1 MEKKRL
7 LRWGMLCLMAL
18 VACVTRAQDVTA
30 TWDFQNR
37 IPATLSDVALEG
49 NTGEVASDV
58 EGVSLYVDATNGK
71 FNAKDRDADVQ
82 VNEGTVIRVPIK
94 SARDIVSVTPSPNYG
109 NFTIGG
115 EAGAQEGA
123 TEHKATSAEV
133 EAGYVDV
140 VATGSCYLWKISVTF
155 VSNIQ
160 ARELYSTD
168 FTEWVNL
175 EASAEETVAHTAST
189 KYSHES
195 LSFTVYNT
203 NVAPDPNTIGIDW
216 NKFDKDLVG
225 GTLQA
230 EKNGGSY
237 IVTSPLASVTKVTF
251 VHGATGGNRGWSLW
265 AKGDGDADW
274 VQITTSTA
282 NPAGWCEVSANVNRT
297 NCQLKFTNLAD
308 AQNAYM
314 FRLGIYGNVD
324 MSLTPALGSF
334 TFNGTTYQ
342 AVDIFEEVA
351 EGVQQATI
359 EIPNAVELPSASN
372 PITDIVC
379 DNGELDGDVAY
390 AVSEDGS
397 AVATIKVTANGETMT
412 YNAVFVHK
420 PYFTLS
426 YIDTDG
432 KTVLDATQKVEKD
445 AGIGTLRGYD
455 GVTVPEGKAMRGWFV
470 SPDGGEKYT
479 TDFVVTSDLTLYA
492 VATDI
497 ETANG
502 TSRYIFDLTDEFF
515 YDEDHEAFNAEGAQF
530 HDGTHGWTL
539 ESNGKIDLLVGGHA
553 YIIATLCRYSKS
565 NAVLTLADASGNVV
579 ATASGYSSTDGKTVM
594 MEYTGG
600 AGTLTLTAS
609 NEVYLHKLVIANVE
623 GAPVEK
629 NEQGYYVVRQGDG
642 GNLLT
647 VLDIVNSQ
655 ASADERTYVFLPDGT
670 YDLGSEVLTP
680 ISGDNISI
688 IGQSMDNTVIVNEAP
703 EEGIGVSA
711 TFLVT
716 GRNTY
721 FQDLTLKN
729 AYDYYQPGFAG
740 RAVVIQD
747 KGDRTICKN
756 VRMLSYQDT
765 YYSNNKAQFYFEDSD
780 IHGTV
785 DFICGGGDVFFNGC
799 TLTVEPRNADGSGE
813 CTLTAPST
821 DVDGGNLW
829 GYVFSGCT
837 IDSKAERFNYGRAW
851 NDRPRCAYINTTLL
865 QPERLN
871 ENRWT
876 TGGMNVPADKFVEYN
891 TTDATGKVVSPESL
905 VLTFTK
911 DSKSNTYETILSAD
925 EAAEYDIDN
934 VFKDWTPD
942 EYAAQKQ
949 MGDLRV
955 DGPTLSWDAV
965 DGAKAYAVFADG
977 VFIGMQTETS
987 ITTAVEVLD
996 PFKGYSVRAA
1006 NEYGGFGEAA
1016 SVIATGITNAEA
1028 DGAGVVS
1035 TAYYS
1040 LQGSRVGSAYSGVVI
1055 KVDTMADGSVKTA
1068 KVIR

>member
-82 VNEGTVIRVPIK
+82 VNEGTVIRVPVK

-168 FTEWVNL
+168 FTEWANL

-911 DSKSNTYETILSAD
+911 DSKSNTYETILTAD

-1055 KVDTMADGSVKTA
+1055 KVDTMADGSVKAA